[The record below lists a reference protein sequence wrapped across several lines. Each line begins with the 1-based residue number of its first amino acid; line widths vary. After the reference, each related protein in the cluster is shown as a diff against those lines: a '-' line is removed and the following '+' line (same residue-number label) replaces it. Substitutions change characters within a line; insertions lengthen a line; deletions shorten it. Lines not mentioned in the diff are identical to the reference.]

1 MGFHPGLHKLNAH
14 LIIDLYTLL
23 CLQQDRKIEMRMIP
37 LIIIL
42 NVPWKILC
50 FLILTKYI
58 KLRILVAKRG
68 ETLVMGK
75 QKSHW
80 TTHHSFYNGML
91 DTFWPGEL
99 IFRCHIFLPF
109 YTSWSSWGKNTRVIC
124 HSLLQWAMLIQYLWL
139 FKEYSSFLFFWVH
152 IIFIC
157 FLL

>member
-75 QKSHW
+75 HALKAYGIH
-80 TTHHSFYNGML
+80 
-91 DTFWPGEL
+91 
-99 IFRCHIFLPF
+99 
-109 YTSWSSWGKNTRVIC
+109 
-124 HSLLQWAMLIQYLWL
+124 
-139 FKEYSSFLFFWVH
+139 
-152 IIFIC
+152 
-157 FLL
+157 